1 MACQLFY
8 YLYFK
13 FKEFINVAKDQ
24 CVTECD
30 KNKNELIS
38 TLGNTCVEKC
48 GDKEFINKDGDK
60 CVKKCEDVEKIS
72 LSQNQCLDTCPAD
85 STANSDTKVC
95 ECEKPKLFINV
106 AGDMCLD
113 ECPNGEFAPKV
124 V

>member
-1 MACQLFY
+1 M
-8 YLYFK
+8 
-13 FKEFINVAKDQ
+13 AKDQ
-24 CVTECD
+24 CVTERD

-48 GDKEFINKDGDK
+48 GNKEFINKDGDK

-72 LSQNQCLDTCPAD
+72 LRQNKCLDTCPPD

-95 ECEKPKLFINV
+95 ECEKTKLFINV

-113 ECPNGEFAPKV
+113 ECPNGKFAPKV
-124 V
+124 I